1 MGIRHIY
8 ILPIL
13 VFITISCASLL
24 PTERRLYANNP
35 VTLPKDM
42 DIHDWI
48 DVKTKQYPNRLKTLV
63 ISDSEYKITYYRKE
77 HTSLGSYVAC
87 SALVKSIEPRKLEI
101 YNMISIVNYADYSK
115 AYMRKS
121 GDLGPMNEKER
132 TDILLPCIEEFLIP
146 PQSKE

>member
-1 MGIRHIY
+1 MKIRSIF
-8 ILPIL
+8 ILFIF
-13 VFITISCASLL
+13 VFLSISCASLL
-24 PTERRLYANNP
+24 PTERRVYPRNP
-35 VTLPKDM
+35 ITFPESM
-42 DIHDWI
+42 NIHDWI
-48 DVKTKQYPNRLKTLV
+48 DTKTKQYPNRLKILV

-87 SALVKSIEPRKLEI
+87 SALVKTIEPRKLEI

-115 AYMRKS
+115 GYMRKS